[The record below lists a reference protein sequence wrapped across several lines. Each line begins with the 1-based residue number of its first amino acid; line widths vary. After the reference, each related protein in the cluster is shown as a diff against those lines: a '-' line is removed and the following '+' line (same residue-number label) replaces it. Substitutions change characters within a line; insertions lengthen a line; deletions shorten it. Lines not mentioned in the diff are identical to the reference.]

1 MPALRKRYWL
11 TALLALSIAFA
22 VGWWFRPLPLSGPWR
37 AQIVDAE
44 TGQPIE
50 GVIVLAV
57 WDKRTFGWPHPDRN
71 YHDSEEVVS
80 DKDGRIV
87 INARV
92 VTSRHPFEVY
102 IGPLLTVFKPGYGKW
117 HYEGT
122 PQAASEEDP
131 ANTRRRA
138 DLSFERLSQ
147 GGTVIAMPRLK
158 TVEDRK
164 EILRH
169 VMPALDIPREKFPQL
184 LAAYNQERISLG
196 YPR

>member
-1 MPALRKRYWL
+1 MAPLRKRYWV
-11 TALLALSIAFA
+11 TGVVVLLVAAA

-57 WDKRTFGWPHPDRN
+57 WDKRTFAWPHPDRN

-102 IGPLLTVFKPGYGKW
+102 IGPLLTIFKPGYGRW
-117 HYEGT
+117 QFRGAPTASNEDL
-122 PQAASEEDP
+122 AA
-131 ANTRRRA
+131 ARQRA
-138 DLSFERLSQ
+138 DADRYRFAHE
-147 GGTVIAMPRLK
+147 GVVILMSRVK
-158 TVEDRK
+158 SRK
-164 EILRH
+164 ERKEVLDH
-169 VMPALDIPREKFPQL
+169 LMPVEVPQSKIPRI
-184 LAAYNQERISLG
+184 LAAYSEERVRLG
-196 YPR
+196 FSPLR